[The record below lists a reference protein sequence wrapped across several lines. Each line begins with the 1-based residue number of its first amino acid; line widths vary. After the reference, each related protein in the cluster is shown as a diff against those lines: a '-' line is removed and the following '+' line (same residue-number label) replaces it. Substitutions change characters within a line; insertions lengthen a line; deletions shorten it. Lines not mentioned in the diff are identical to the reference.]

1 MKSRALVDVT
11 RALAD
16 VTRAL
21 ADVTRALADV
31 TRALADVTR
40 ALADVTRALADV
52 TRAPTLFE
60 QSEPRRKDTRLRQT
74 GNRIIA
80 QSKLSAAALARANGT
95 PSYNQTNGVHQL
107 KHLTSH
113 ESMPPS

>member
-16 VTRAL
+16 A
-21 ADVTRALADV
+21 
-31 TRALADVTR
+31 TR

-74 GNRIIA
+74 GSRIIA

-95 PSYNQTNGVHQL
+95 PSCNQTTACISYNSDQSRVDATE
-107 KHLTSH
+107 LTGYGTLR
-113 ESMPPS
+113 MLR